1 MFIFGKNIDPC
12 LDSELLLS
20 DERQLPLLHLLAEAG
35 PHLLELVPLPAE
47 LAGAQVNSPQAK
59 VPQLGAW
66 LDVNQVKLTQT
77 FLQTIAS

>member
-1 MFIFGKNIDPC
+1 MCIFGKNIDPC

-35 PHLLELVPLPAE
+35 PHLLQLVPLPAE

-77 FLQTIAS
+77 FLKTVAS